1 MVQCTSLNIQKQKQ
15 KKISF
20 QVGLGSSHAVP
31 CLRMFQNGTD
41 LESVNSPD
49 TKRWCRAEAFALLFK
64 HFLRGQQ
71 TTMHGLFWLQLR
83 VILQMNICNQFKMK
97 VKPLSRV
104 RLFVTRWTVAY
115 QAPPSVGFPRQVYWS
130 RLPFKELV
138 NRGSLASVIK

>member
-20 QVGLGSSHAVP
+20 QVGLGPSHAVP

-115 QAPPSVGFPRQVYWS
+115 QAPLSGLQLINWTAIKQN
-130 RLPFKELV
+130 LPLHCQFYYH
-138 NRGSLASVIK
+138 